1 MSMRHEVSRL
11 GAAKDE
17 EIGMEKLDTPSR
29 DIPIAIIGGGM
40 AGLSCA
46 QRLNELGHECLVID
60 RGRRIGGRMSSKRIA
75 HEREQLWIDQ
85 GAPKIDVH
93 SDTLREHAEKW
104 VREGKAR
111 WLTRTE
117 LIGEPSMSAI
127 LSAMSLGCDALSSA
141 EVYSIRRD
149 GDLFVL
155 TVQLYGE
162 ETPFVI
168 SADHV
173 VIATP
178 AEQSVRIL
186 EQSGLIVP
194 EALRAIQS
202 STAWMLL
209 LGLSDIDLEQ
219 DWIDIQGT
227 DDDPLQ
233 EIRLRRQS
241 GGSYAIVAEMKP
253 QISASL
259 MAEDRQVIQ
268 ELMLSSCM
276 TALNHRFGTSIASS
290 QCSEPRV
297 HRWGLARPLTQVQA
311 PFLISSELDLRFVGD
326 WLSGP
331 RGEWHNAEAA
341 FLSGLSLAD
350 HISNTR

>member
-1 MSMRHEVSRL
+1 MSKRREVSRL

-60 RGRRIGGRMSSKRIA
+60 RGRRIGGRMSSKRIT
-75 HEREQLWIDQ
+75 HQREHLWIDQ

-93 SDTLREHAEKW
+93 SEKLREHAEAW
-104 VREGKAR
+104 VREGQAR
-111 WLTRTE
+111 WLTRNE

-127 LSAMSLGCDALSSA
+127 LSAMGLGCDALSSA

-149 GDLFVL
+149 GDQFVL
-155 TVQLYGE
+155 TVQRYGE
-162 ETPFVI
+162 ETPFLI
-168 SADHV
+168 SADLV

-178 AEQSVRIL
+178 AEQSMRIL

-202 STAWMLL
+202 STAWMLM
-209 LGLSDIDLEQ
+209 LGVSDLDLEQ
-219 DWIDIQGT
+219 DWIDIRGT
-227 DDDPLQ
+227 DDEPLQ

-241 GGSYAIVAEMKP
+241 SGSYSIVAEMKP
-253 QISASL
+253 QLSAS
-259 MAEDRQVIQ
+259 MKNEDRQVIQ
-268 ELMLSSCM
+268 DLMQSSCM
-276 TALNHRFGTSIASS
+276 SLLNQRLNIQIADS
-290 QCSEPRV
+290 QCSELRV

-331 RGEWHNAEAA
+331 RGEWRNAEAA